1 MKIHLKQIPP
11 QGLHLKGEEDCP
23 ISELEAEEIR
33 CVGPLSYDLEVGV
46 SHDALWANGSLRQ
59 SVELRCVACLEAFGH
74 QIRLPAFALHIEL
87 AGPEIVD
94 ITPYI
99 REEILL
105 NLPAH
110 PHCDRDG
117 GQICK
122 AAEAKSEER
131 DTKRRSD
138 WSALDHL
145 KLKR

>member
-11 QGLHLKGEEDCP
+11 KGLHLKGEEDCP
-23 ISELEAEEIR
+23 IPELEAEEIR
-33 CVGPLSYDLEVGV
+33 CVGPLSYDLEIGV
-46 SHDALWANGSLRQ
+46 SHDALWAKGSLRQ
-59 SVELRCVACLEAFGH
+59 SVELRCVACLETFRH
-74 QIRLPAFALHIEL
+74 QIRLPAFAVHIEL
-87 AGPEIVD
+87 VGPEIVD
-94 ITPYI
+94 LTPYI

-117 GQICK
+117 GQICI
-122 AAEAKSEER
+122 AAEAESEER

-138 WSALDHL
+138 WSALDKL